1 MVKYQ
6 QPIIWEG
13 MGQTQTSK
21 SSVPLGHLTAPPIN
35 SDMFIPLQIFKL
47 LAHNG
52 QLTRTACIRALVPR
66 PATILQ
72 VPRGL
77 PPARR
82 HPAQLL
88 SRNSLPE
95 VSRGSEDAAKQTME
109 LVVGV
114 YGPLGGQSFFRAP
127 AAQEGLS
134 DRRIQGEDSCP
145 PGLKQ
150 AGPHGPRELWY

>member
-21 SSVPLGHLTAPPIN
+21 TPPRPLGHLTASPVN

-66 PATILQ
+66 PAMILQ
-72 VPRGL
+72 VPHGL

-82 HPAQLL
+82 HLAQLL

-95 VSRGSEDAAKQTME
+95 VSRSSEDAAKQTME

-114 YGPLGGQSFFRAP
+114 YGPLGGESFRAP

-145 PGLKQ
+145 PGL
-150 AGPHGPRELWY
+150 

>member
-21 SSVPLGHLTAPPIN
+21 TPPRPLGHLTAPPVN

-66 PATILQ
+66 PAMILQ
-72 VPRGL
+72 VPHGL

-82 HPAQLL
+82 HLAQLL

-95 VSRGSEDAAKQTME
+95 VSRSSEDAAKQTME

-114 YGPLGGQSFFRAP
+114 YGPLGGESFFRAP

-145 PGLKQ
+145 PGL
-150 AGPHGPRELWY
+150 